1 MLERMVGM
9 TGEVREVAK
18 HVALV
23 HCARAHPVNL
33 VEQDQEST

>member
-9 TGEVREVAK
+9 TGQVREVAK
-18 HVALV
+18 DVTLV